1 MCAYKTGNKKTQ
13 KKKKNEKPA
22 RNKTKQERTRR
33 EGSDGAV
40 VWLCGSQNSFIF
52 LLLPAYYLREKE
64 KKNEMSNKW
73 LIYLLMASHSPPAIA
88 VAHSVCCVLCVV
100 PRQVDL
106 THQHSTHSI
115 INLNKRERKK
125 IRSKRRNNK
134 IKRRRRRRRRKGE
147 KRGRRKDEEL

>member
-52 LLLPAYYLREKE
+52 F
-64 KKNEMSNKW
+64 SSQ
-73 LIYLLMASHSPPAIA
+73 LII
-88 VAHSVCCVLCVV
+88 
-100 PRQVDL
+100 
-106 THQHSTHSI
+106 
-115 INLNKRERKK
+115 
-125 IRSKRRNNK
+125 
-134 IKRRRRRRRRKGE
+134 
-147 KRGRRKDEEL
+147 